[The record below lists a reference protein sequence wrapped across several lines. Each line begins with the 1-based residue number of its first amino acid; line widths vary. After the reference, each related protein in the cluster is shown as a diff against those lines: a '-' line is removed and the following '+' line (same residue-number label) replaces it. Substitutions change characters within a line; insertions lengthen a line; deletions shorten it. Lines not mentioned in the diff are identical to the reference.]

1 MKILQGDFLSLYK
14 WILVLYRRQSVIK
27 NINTLVILLVYKM
40 KTKYKEND
48 VRGNCICGHNHIC
61 YVEDL
66 GKYYDEEGFDL
77 ILECCECDCENFKEM
92 RG

>member
-1 MKILQGDFLSLYK
+1 
-14 WILVLYRRQSVIK
+14 
-27 NINTLVILLVYKM
+27 M

-92 RG
+92 REWKTKCCIVRNVKCGEDS